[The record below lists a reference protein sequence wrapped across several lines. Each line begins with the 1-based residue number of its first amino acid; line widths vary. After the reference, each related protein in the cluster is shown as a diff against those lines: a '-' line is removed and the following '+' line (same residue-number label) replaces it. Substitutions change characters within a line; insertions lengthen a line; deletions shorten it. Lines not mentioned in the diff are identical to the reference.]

1 MANSMRSHT
10 HSVALANGFLLRYRP
25 SAKWDLRTILSAMWI
40 HSHSDIPNYTT
51 INTANLYY
59 GLRLQVM
66 LPWQIRLGNTFMVNT
81 ARGYLNEDLN
91 GDRFIWNAQISRAF
105 FQDRLIVAMKGY
117 DMLAQISKI
126 YHTST
131 PISTTEVSSNVV
143 PRSFLLTLTW
153 KMHK

>member
-1 MANSMRSHT
+1 MIDSKIKKNFGFGCMRLPMRDGEVDRGELTRMVDTFLES
-10 HSVALANGFLLRYRP
+10 GF
-25 SAKWDLRTILSAMWI
+25 
-40 HSHSDIPNYTT
+40 NY
-51 INTANLYY
+51 
-59 GLRLQVM
+59 
-66 LPWQIRLGNTFMVNT
+66 FDT

-105 FQDRLIVAMKGY
+105 FRDRLIVAMKGY
-117 DMLAQISKI
+117 DMLAQISNI